1 VTSES
6 EQHSITIE
14 IERVRDYEFLARFDK
29 EHYAPLTID
38 EPEPVGR
45 DSEPNA
51 SRVLSAA
58 VGNCLS
64 ASLMFC
70 LQRSKLGVRSIRAE
84 VTTTIVRNDKGRW
97 RIGHVQV
104 QISVETEEQDEKRL
118 KRCIDIF
125 ENYCVVTASVRQGI
139 PIDVSVVP
147 ITTD

>member
-1 VTSES
+1 MTSGG
-6 EQHSITIE
+6 EQHSFTTV
-14 IERVRDYEFLARFDK
+14 IERVRDFEFLVRFDK

-38 EPEPVGR
+38 EPEPLGR

-70 LQRSKLGVRSIRAE
+70 LQRSKLGVKSIRAE
-84 VTTTIVRNDKGRW
+84 VTTDITRNDEGRW
-97 RIGHVQV
+97 RVGHIQV
-104 QISVETEEQDEKRL
+104 QISVATEEQDAKRF

-125 ENYCVVTASVRQGI
+125 ENYCIVTASIRQGI
-139 PIDVSVVP
+139 PVDVSVVP
-147 ITTD
+147 IDT